1 MHGFEKNRL
10 KGNLVGF
17 ILILYFD
24 EDHRSFM
31 IIFGFW
37 KNIGSLYI
45 FIFLQVILYFGFDH
59 RAVVMLPDFR

>member
-1 MHGFEKNRL
+1 MK
-10 KGNLVGF
+10 LVGF

-24 EDHRSFM
+24 EEHRSFM

-37 KNIGSLYI
+37 KNIGSLY
-45 FIFLQVILYFGFDH
+45 FFLQVILYFGFDH

>member
-1 MHGFEKNRL
+1 MK
-10 KGNLVGF
+10 LVGS

-31 IIFGFW
+31 IIFRFW
-37 KNIGSLYI
+37 KKILGVY
-45 FIFLQVILYFGFDH
+45 IFLQVILYFGFNH